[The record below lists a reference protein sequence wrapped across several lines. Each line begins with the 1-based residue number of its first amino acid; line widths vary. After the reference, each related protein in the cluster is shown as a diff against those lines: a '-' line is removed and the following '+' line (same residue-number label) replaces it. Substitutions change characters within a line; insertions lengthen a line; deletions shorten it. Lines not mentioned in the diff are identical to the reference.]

1 MEMFPLT
8 MRCLERI
15 ENTYVRM
22 GEDYSVYKSST
33 PEDRAIFVFPMVHL
47 AEALC
52 MDQPEWEKELAEYLA
67 FMIKKE

>member
-15 ENTYVRM
+15 ENAYVRM
-22 GEDYSVYKSST
+22 CENYSVYKSAT
-33 PEDRAIFVFPMVHL
+33 PEDRAIFDFPMVHL

-52 MDQPEWEKELAEYLA
+52 MDQPECAKELAEYLA
-67 FMIKKE
+67 LMIKKE